1 MNGPSKS
8 EVVGAREPT
17 SVTGIH
23 EPPPLVKGKDPLIAY
38 RGVGKS
44 FGRNVVY
51 ENLNLEVR
59 RGETLCIIGP
69 SGVGKSVMLKL
80 LTGLLEPDAGE
91 IWFDGERVSD
101 FSSDAE
107 YLEVRKRVA
116 MVFQGAA
123 LFDSLTVYENIA
135 YPLRE
140 QFDYTEPEISERV
153 SQKLAWV
160 GLPGIESKKPGELS
174 GGMRK
179 RVGLARSIAT
189 DPEVILYDEPTTG
202 LDPVNIQRINNLIL
216 SLTDRLKC
224 TSVIVTHEMATVF
237 ATADRIAFV
246 YDRQI
251 AAVGEPEEMRNSSNP
266 MVRGFIAG
274 DPGALGD

>member
-1 MNGPSKS
+1 MS
-8 EVVGAREPT
+8 ETVVEAT
-17 SVTGIH
+17 AVTGIADL
-23 EPPPLVKGKDPLIAY
+23 PTPQKGKDPIIA
-38 RGVGKS
+38 
-44 FGRNVVY
+44 FRNVSKAFGKNQVY
-51 ENLNLEVR
+51 AGLDLEVR
-59 RGETLCIIGP
+59 RGETLCVIGP

-80 LTGLLEPDAGE
+80 LIGLIDLDDGE

-101 FSSDAE
+101 FNNDRQ
-107 YLEVRKRVA
+107 YLAMRRRVA

-123 LFDSLTVYENIA
+123 LFDSLTVFENIA

-140 QFDYTEPEISERV
+140 QFKLSEEEIADRV
-153 SQKLAWV
+153 AQKLAWV
-160 GLPGIESKKPGELS
+160 GLPGIEAKKPGELS

-202 LDPVNIQRINNLIL
+202 LDPVNIQRINGLIV
-216 SLTDRLKC
+216 SLTERLKC
-224 TSVIVTHEMATVF
+224 TSIVVTHEMATVF
-237 ATADRIAFV
+237 AVSDRIAFV
-246 YDRQI
+246 YDKQI
-251 AAVGEPEEMRNSSNP
+251 AAVGEPEAMRHSPNP